1 MSQCSPA
8 QYALPH
14 DPALRTAT
22 GKALTFTIS
31 LYARNGAIVLKMDQ
45 DGQEAQDYIAITED
59 TMVEIVLKGDQ
70 LFFSKAFDAI
80 TMKDANLG
88 AFYSNLEYDGYDEK
102 LDRYKIVRFVA
113 RFNKGGKFGTTHAF
127 NVNIDL
133 LQKSRRGPRWIGMSI
148 DPDIKNPPPKL
159 N

>member
-14 DPALRTAT
+14 DPALRTEV

-59 TMVEIVLKGDQ
+59 TICLLYTSPSPRDQ
-70 LFFSKAFDAI
+70 R
-80 TMKDANLG
+80 G
-88 AFYSNLEYDGYDEK
+88 
-102 LDRYKIVRFVA
+102 
-113 RFNKGGKFGTTHAF
+113 
-127 NVNIDL
+127 
-133 LQKSRRGPRWIGMSI
+133 SRMPSSA
-148 DPDIKNPPPKL
+148 
-159 N
+159 

>member
-8 QYALPH
+8 QFALPH
-14 DPALRTAT
+14 DPALRTET
-22 GKALTFTIS
+22 GKTLTFTIC

-45 DGQEAQDYIAITED
+45 DGQEAQDYIAITAD
-59 TMVEIVLKGDQ
+59 TTVEIVLKGDQ
-70 LFFSKAFDAI
+70 LFFSKAFDGI

-113 RFNKGGKFGTTHAF
+113 RFNKGGKFGTTHPF

-133 LQKSRRGPRWIGMSI
+133 LQKSRKGPRWIGLTI